1 MTDRGAQQL
10 RGEAAVSQAL
20 AFDTISFLTDHG
32 TKDEFV
38 GVVKSVIR
46 TITPGV
52 AVIDI
57 THEIEPHDVRAGGL
71 ALARSVQ
78 YLAPGVVLA
87 VVDPGVGTERK
98 GVVIEVADG
107 AAYLVGPDNGV
118 LAPAVSIVGGAT
130 GAVVLDNPEYQ
141 LPRVGTTFDGRDIFA
156 PAAAHLCAG
165 VPMDALGTR
174 IDPSQ
179 LVPGVLP
186 VSQTA
191 DDGAISAEVL
201 WVDRFGNLQLNVDPA
216 EIETWGEA
224 IEVSGGRVKRT
235 AARIATFAEVPTGSL
250 GLMVD
255 SSGLL
260 AIVVDRSSA
269 AFELELDEGDAVV
282 LRAFEGNP
290 SVSTSVQLGRTK
302 SARPTGASFEN
313 EELLCDPPS

>member
-1 MTDRGAQQL
+1 MTDRS
-10 RGEAAVSQAL
+10 RPPL
-20 AFDTISFLTDHG
+20 AFDTISFLTDYG
-32 TKDEFV
+32 LKDEFV

-46 TITPGV
+46 SITPEV

-57 THEIEPHDVRAGGL
+57 THDIEPHDVRAGGL

-87 VVDPGVGTERK
+87 VVDPGVGTDRK
-98 GVVIEVADG
+98 GIVIEVANG
-107 AAYLVGPDNGV
+107 AAYLVGPDNGL

-141 LPRVGTTFDGRDIFA
+141 LPPVGSTFDGRDVFA

-191 DDGAISAEVL
+191 DDGAINAEVL
-201 WVDRFGNLQLNVDPA
+201 WVDRFGNLQLNVDPSDVDG
-216 EIETWGEA
+216 WGEA
-224 IEVSGGRVKRT
+224 IEVAGGRVTRT
-235 AARIATFAEVPTGSL
+235 AARVDTFADVPTGSL

-255 SSGLL
+255 AYGLL
-260 AIVVDRSSA
+260 TIVVDRSSA
-269 AFELELDEGDAVV
+269 AFELELSEGDAVT
-282 LRAFEGNP
+282 LREVEGSP
-290 SVSTSVQLGRTK
+290 SVTTSVQLGKTNVG
-302 SARPTGASFEN
+302 RPTASFEN
-313 EELLCDPPS
+313 EELQCDPPS